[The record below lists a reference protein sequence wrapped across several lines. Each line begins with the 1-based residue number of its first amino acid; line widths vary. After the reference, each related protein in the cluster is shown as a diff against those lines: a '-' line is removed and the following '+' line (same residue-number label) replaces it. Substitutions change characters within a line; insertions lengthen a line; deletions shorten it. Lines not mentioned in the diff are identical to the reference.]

1 MLYYSTIPCIF
12 NSNSIRT
19 LLLKKTINIV
29 AVSTLIN
36 MQYNLRNDDTML
48 QKIYNLQAIQEK
60 SIKQEVVNGKNP
72 SIYYSSIKIM
82 HRKNK
87 VNK

>member
-1 MLYYSTIPCIF
+1 
-12 NSNSIRT
+12 
-19 LLLKKTINIV
+19 
-29 AVSTLIN
+29 